1 MDIKRGDK
9 VRFLSQV
16 GEAKVVKIINN
27 DTVLVLD
34 ENDFEVPCDVSDL
47 VVIKSDLVI
56 EGDSMISEHVEDDN
70 IEEIKEFKNKVF
82 LAFVS
87 KNPSIDGADLDA
99 FVVND
104 TCDSIYFTFYK
115 NLNGLD
121 VAVAAG
127 EIKSGRVEAIEN
139 YKASQLNDISSFTL
153 QYLRFSKEGSICE
166 PNVSKMEVKH
176 VKFFKSNSFK
186 ANEYFE
192 NPAMLCDS
200 LKSEIGAYKLNDL
213 SPAEEKHIKATKK
226 VKNNQSIF
234 VVNTSEEVLEIDLHI
249 NKLIDSVVGLSN
261 RDILQYQIDKFEET
275 LNNNIKKKGKKIV
288 FIHGIG
294 NGTLKKKLL
303 TLLSTK
309 YKKLSFQDASFQKYG
324 PGATMVVI

>member
-9 VRFLSQV
+9 VRFFSQV
-16 GEAKVVKIINN
+16 GEAKVIKIIDKN
-27 DTVLVLD
+27 TVLVLD
-34 ENDFEVPCDVSDL
+34 DNDFEVPCDISDL

-56 EGDSMISEHVEDDN
+56 EGDSMVSEH
-70 IEEIKEFKNKVF
+70 IEPEELEKKKEFKNKVF

-87 KNPSIDGADLDA
+87 KNPGSDGADLDA
-99 FVVND
+99 FIVND
-104 TCDSIYFTFYK
+104 TCDTIYFTFYK
-115 NLNGLD
+115 NFNGSD
-121 VAVAAG
+121 IAVGAG
-127 EIKSGRVEAIEN
+127 EIQSGRVEALEN

-153 QYLRFSKEGSICE
+153 QYLRFSSEGNIYE
-166 PNVSKMEVKH
+166 PNMSKMEVKH
-176 VKFFKSNSFK
+176 VKFFKSHSFK
-186 ANEYFE
+186 SNDYFE
-192 NPAMLCDS
+192 NPAILCDS

-213 SPAEEKHIKATKK
+213 SPSEEKHIKAVKK
-226 VKNNQSIF
+226 VKNNKSIF

-275 LNNNIKKKGKKIV
+275 INNNINKKGKKIV

-309 YKKLSFQDASFQKYG
+309 YKKLNYQDASFQKYG